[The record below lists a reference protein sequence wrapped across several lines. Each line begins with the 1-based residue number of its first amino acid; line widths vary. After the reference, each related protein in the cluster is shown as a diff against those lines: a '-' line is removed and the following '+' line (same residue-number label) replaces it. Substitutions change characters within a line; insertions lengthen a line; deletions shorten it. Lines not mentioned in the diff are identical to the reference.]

1 MGKTGVQNTQSQVS
15 VQTYWRDLTALWN
28 LELSK
33 YESEAVKCQIAEE
46 LLACIILRGYELAG
60 SREQEMEKTESQG
73 AERIQGQETEKME
86 KEEQDVCMEQGIELD
101 EMRQMIS
108 SIREFLEQEEI
119 KKDRKETLIQ
129 QCDEAEKTIM
139 RMKKAIE

>member
-1 MGKTGVQNTQSQVS
+1 MV
-15 VQTYWRDLTALWN
+15 N
-28 LELSK
+28 LEIDDKKLK
-33 YESEAVKCQIAEE
+33 K
-46 LLACIILRGYELAG
+46 
-60 SREQEMEKTESQG
+60 
-73 AERIQGQETEKME
+73 ERQKME